1 MVQRD
6 MLSKLLVIL
15 VKDHYGDML
24 ASVASAILDMETGT
38 LGQIV
43 SRSGLGVKSVRSCLA
58 VLIRQRLV
66 KYRKEESSERIF
78 YSIVTENILA
88 LMRYPR
94 YLSCISEDHD
104 EVAVLLSEHL
114 IRAGADS
121 LTGTLIGV
129 GRRLI
134 ESNTLTKEI
143 LPSKVVELQKRFQ
156 QLVEQKYF
164 EKVDSG
170 ATLPPAF
177 DMKPIVEA
185 ILNDE
190 KKTIPEDATEFCI
203 NTSKMM
209 KILRDKMI
217 VDAAIRRVDKEA
229 GLVLKSV
236 LDLVSLQPGADAGVS
251 PMVSY
256 NELQRHVSQHVGSD
270 NLACVHLDQYL
281 RTLASDKTR
290 FVDRVGDTGGG
301 QYQVDMRHVV
311 TCLVEATCEAIIQER
326 FSSKAARVFR
336 YVRTKKYVEE
346 NDLHGNAMIPSK
358 EAKTIT
364 YELLENSYIQLQ
376 ELRKTIS
383 ASAPSKSVYL
393 YYVDMG
399 GLARTQLTRVYQAL
413 INIVTRRQIETQDNA
428 RLLEKQERIEA
439 ITASLRAEGGT
450 EEQLKEVS
458 EMMAPPEH
466 EAVTKVH
473 KNINHLSDALLQ
485 ASDTM
490 MLLRL
495 YLDLKIK

>member
-1 MVQRD
+1 
-6 MLSKLLVIL
+6 
-15 VKDHYGDML
+15 
-24 ASVASAILDMETGT
+24 
-38 LGQIV
+38 
-43 SRSGLGVKSVRSCLA
+43 
-58 VLIRQRLV
+58 
-66 KYRKEESSERIF
+66 
-78 YSIVTENILA
+78 
-88 LMRYPR
+88 
-94 YLSCISEDHD
+94 
-104 EVAVLLSEHL
+104 
-114 IRAGADS
+114 
-121 LTGTLIGV
+121 
-129 GRRLI
+129 
-134 ESNTLTKEI
+134 
-143 LPSKVVELQKRFQ
+143 
-156 QLVEQKYF
+156 
-164 EKVDSG
+164 
-170 ATLPPAF
+170 
-177 DMKPIVEA
+177 MKPIVEA
-185 ILNDE
+185 ILNDK
-190 KKTIPEDATEFCI
+190 KKTIPEDATEIFI

-336 YVRTKKYVEE
+336 YVRTKKYVKE
-346 NDLHGNAMIPSK
+346 NDFHGNAMIPSK

-458 EMMAPPEH
+458 KMMAPPEH

-473 KNINHLSDALLQ
+473 KNINHLMSDALLQ
-485 ASDTM
+485 ASETM

-495 YLDLKIK
+495 YLDLKIKYVNLFKIIAFHCISL